1 MAPVMNRPSAK
12 AGHLGHSFKECVPF
26 VPLNLNLN
34 GGTFG
39 KFVPFVPFVPVYGSL
54 PCKLVTSSLIVV
66 SMR

>member
-1 MAPVMNRPSAK
+1 MAPVMKRPSAK

-54 PCKLVTSSLIVV
+54 P
-66 SMR
+66 